1 VTIREPEERT
11 GPEPG
16 PVGPAEPNRVP
27 SRTDPTAAHAAGALG
42 GPWGRRAGIRTSAWW
57 TPLRVL
63 LAATIVTLLLGFVQK
78 APCATGDWTGS
89 KQYTHMCYSDVIP
102 LWSDERLDVGAVPY
116 RDTAV
121 EYPVLTGGFM
131 WLTAELTRGLHALE
145 HEWTEIV
152 LFGVLTSLLLAIC
165 GLVVTAA
172 TAMTGRGR
180 PYDAALFALSPL
192 LVFHAFSNWD
202 LLAMALASAALWA
215 WSRDRPVA
223 AGVFIGLGTAA
234 KLYPVF
240 LLVPILVLAVRT
252 RRYAP
257 AAWACLGAAVSWLT
271 TNLPIAMA
279 YHDGWWSFY
288 KFSAD
293 RPAERSSAWA
303 VLKTLADSG
312 SNPSDSV
319 YWVPPGAAV
328 ALAVIAGLLVVTW
341 IGLSAPRKPRLA
353 QLAFLAV
360 LAFLLTTKVWSPQY
374 SLWLVPLLALAR
386 PRWRL
391 ALVWQFVEIA
401 VWFVTLTLLLGL
413 DPNQSAHGIGY
424 GWLMLVIAVRD
435 VLLLALAALV
445 VRDIWRPE
453 LDIVRAGGVDDPGG
467 GVFDQARDYFAR
479 GGHNTVEA
487 HTPRSR
493 LRASNLN

>member
-1 VTIREPEERT
+1 MTIREPALEQRGT
-11 GPEPG
+11 SAPR
-16 PVGPAEPNRVP
+16 AVP
-27 SRTDPTAAHAAGALG
+27 SQIDPTAAHAAGILG
-42 GPWGRRAGIRTSAWW
+42 GPWGRRAGVRASAWW

-63 LAATIVTLLLGFVQK
+63 LAATIITLLLGFLQK

-89 KQYTHMCYSDVIP
+89 KQYTHMCYSDVVP
-102 LWSDERLDVGAVPY
+102 LWSDERLDIGGVPY
-116 RDTAV
+116 RDTSV

-145 HEWTEIV
+145 NDWTEVV
-152 LFGVLTSLLLAIC
+152 LFGVLTSLLLALC

-234 KLYPVF
+234 KLYPIF
-240 LLVPILVLAVRT
+240 LLVPLLVLAVRT
-252 RRYAP
+252 RRYTSALWAV
-257 AAWACLGAAVSWLT
+257 AAAATAWLT
-271 TNLPIAMA
+271 VNLPIAMA
-279 YHDGWWSFY
+279 YHDGWWAFY
-288 KFSAD
+288 KFSED

-328 ALAVIAGLLVVTW
+328 ALAVIAGVLVVIW
-341 IGLSAPRKPRLA
+341 LGLSAPRKPRLA

-413 DPNQSAHGIGY
+413 DPAQSAHGIGY
-424 GWLMLVIAVRD
+424 GWLMLLIGIRD
-435 VLLLALAALV
+435 ALLLGLAALI
-445 VRDIWRPE
+445 VRDMWRPE
-453 LDIVRAGGVDDPGG
+453 RDVVRAGGIDDPGG
-467 GVFDQARDYFAR
+467 GVFDGAHDYFGRDTAARD
-479 GGHNTVEA
+479 GHNKREPAT
-487 HTPRSR
+487 SSSG

>member
-1 VTIREPEERT
+1 MTIREPALEQRGTAAER
-11 GPEPG
+11 
-16 PVGPAEPNRVP
+16 ALP
-27 SRTDPTAAHAAGALG
+27 SQDDPTAAHAAGILG
-42 GPWGRRAGIRTSAWW
+42 GPWGRRAGVRASAWW

-63 LAATIVTLLLGFVQK
+63 LAATIVTLLLGFLQK

-89 KQYTHMCYSDVIP
+89 KQYTHMCYSDVVP
-102 LWSDERLDVGAVPY
+102 LWSDERLDIGAVPY
-116 RDTAV
+116 RDTSV

-145 HEWTEIV
+145 HDWTEVV
-152 LFGVLTSLLLAIC
+152 LFGVLTSLLLALC

-172 TAMTGRGR
+172 TALTGRRR

-215 WSRDRPVA
+215 WSRDHPVA

-240 LLVPILVLAVRT
+240 LLVPLLVLAVRT

-257 AAWACLGAAVSWLT
+257 ALWAAAAAATSWLT
-271 TNLPIAMA
+271 VNLPIAMA
-279 YHDGWWSFY
+279 YHDGWWAFY
-288 KFSAD
+288 KFSAE

-328 ALAVIAGLLVVTW
+328 ALAVVAGVLVVVW

-413 DPNQSAHGIGY
+413 DPAQSAHGIGY
-424 GWLMLVIAVRD
+424 GWLMLLIGIRD
-435 VLLLALAALV
+435 ALLLSLAALI
-445 VRDIWRPE
+445 VRDMWRPD
-453 LDIVRAGGVDDPGG
+453 LDVVRAGGVDDPGG
-467 GVFDQARDYFAR
+467 GVFDGAHDYFGRDSRARD
-479 GGHNTVEA
+479 GHNNGEPDT
-487 HTPRSR
+487 SSSG
-493 LRASNLN
+493 LRASNLS